1 MVIVVLLIDVLLW
14 KPLTAWAEKFRITQN
29 ESVQDKT
36 SLVLSILRR
45 SGISDA
51 LALVGRPIADLMF
64 WLTRPLG
71 RTGARWP
78 AAGTRR
84 RTLDI
89 AFMALMAVACLAG
102 LWMLGRF
109 ISDGEGFAEVG
120 HAMVLGLITFMR
132 VTLLTVVCSIIWVP
146 IGVKI
151 GMNPR
156 ISRFVQPL
164 VQVLASF
171 PSNFTFPFVTLWFI
185 AWHIDISWGSILL
198 MSLGTQWYILFNVI
212 AGASAI
218 PDDLR
223 EATRAFHLDTRQR
236 WTKLILPAVF
246 GSWCTGGIT
255 AAGGAWNAS
264 IVSDDRGLRAHH
276 AYGKWI
282 GNIYRQ
288 CDRGGRHRQD
298 HHRGCRDERVR
309 RGRQP
314 AVLASIAD
322 VRRAPFLRR
331 LTETAPAVPAHR
343 PATIQQHRRRAH
355 VIRIRRDHP
364 QKNVT
369 ARTIYHDHRNFFR
382 PHRNLPA
389 DRRDERRR
397 HRDHRGA
404 ARGQDLP
411 CQAR

>member
-1 MVIVVLLIDVLLW
+1 MAVASEHEQLGKVLWAIVTMVIVVLLIDVLLW

-29 ESVQDKT
+29 ESVQAKT

-102 LWMLGRF
+102 LWMLVRF

-146 IGVKI
+146 TGVKI
-151 GMNPR
+151 GINPR

-164 VQVLASF
+164 AQVLASF

-236 WTKLILPAVF
+236 WTKLILPTVF

-264 IVSDDRGLRAHH
+264 IVSEIV
-276 AYGKWI
+276 AYGHTTLTANGLGTYIANATAVGDTGKTII
-282 GNIYRQ
+282 G
-288 CDRGGRHRQD
+288 
-298 HHRGCRDERVR
+298 V
-309 RGRQP
+309 
-314 AVLASIAD
+314 AVMSVFVVGVNQL
-322 VRRAPFLRR
+322 FW
-331 LTETAPAVPAHR
+331 R
-343 PATIQQHRRRAH
+343 PLQAYA
-355 VIRIRRDHP
+355 
-364 QKNVT
+364 
-369 ARTIYHDHRNFFR
+369 
-382 PHRNLPA
+382 
-389 DRRDERRR
+389 ERRFSV
-397 HRDHRGA
+397 A
-404 ARGQDLP
+404 
-411 CQAR
+411 

>member
-1 MVIVVLLIDVLLW
+1 MAVASEHEQLGKVLWAIVTMVIVVLLIDVLLW

-29 ESVQDKT
+29 ESVQAKT

-102 LWMLGRF
+102 LWMLVRF
-109 ISDGEGFAEVG
+109 ISDGEGFAEEFEKKLVAYHEVG

-146 IGVKI
+146 TGVKI

-164 VQVLASF
+164 AQVLASF

-185 AWHIDISWGSILL
+185 AWHIDISWGSIPL

-236 WTKLILPAVF
+236 WTKLILPTVF

-264 IVSDDRGLRAHH
+264 IVSEIV
-276 AYGKWI
+276 AYGHTTLTANGLGTYIANATAVGDTGKTII
-282 GNIYRQ
+282 G
-288 CDRGGRHRQD
+288 
-298 HHRGCRDERVR
+298 V
-309 RGRQP
+309 
-314 AVLASIAD
+314 AVMSVFVVGVNQL
-322 VRRAPFLRR
+322 FW
-331 LTETAPAVPAHR
+331 R
-343 PATIQQHRRRAH
+343 PLQAYA
-355 VIRIRRDHP
+355 
-364 QKNVT
+364 
-369 ARTIYHDHRNFFR
+369 
-382 PHRNLPA
+382 
-389 DRRDERRR
+389 ERRFSV
-397 HRDHRGA
+397 A
-404 ARGQDLP
+404 
-411 CQAR
+411 